1 MKSQFF
7 NPLQMKHLMAHKG
20 SYLKAI
26 ATEEGLR
33 LCPDFADHVV
43 HVLDPIPV
51 KMDMKDVRTDDGRNK
66 TYCIE
71 EGYQIAKLADVLDF
85 TKAEVVEENEVLYFV
100 IGKKK
105 FPMKDLC
112 MSGQEY
118 DLNIQGYTGYIQ
130 LSSDTS
136 EAIKK
141 CNIATYPDGP
151 ERPFLQGV
159 YLDPEDGTAVATD
172 GRRMIYHKLIGGAA
186 IGGLGSFVKSNPNKD
201 ETNEFILPAWAV
213 PYINGYTEIHYAYK
227 DYSEPQGKRVSH
239 HAWSYWMLK
248 ADNEIYLFNTIQGQ
262 FPKWRK
268 VAPEY
273 YDPGRVLVK
282 DTFDF
287 EGMKRY
293 KKAGSHDPMK
303 CRFAEGTCTQMYNGE
318 IELDIGVKF
327 PGLKDGEDLFCNA
340 QLLIDGI
347 KVFGK
352 QAEVNVS
359 LPEPDEQKHILKAV
373 DISSAEGNLHY
384 VIMPMNP

>member
-7 NPLQMKHLMAHKG
+7 NPLQLKHLMAHKG
-20 SYLKAI
+20 SCLRAI
-26 ATEEGLR
+26 ATPEGLR
-33 LCPDFADHVV
+33 LCPDFTENMV

-51 KMDMKDVRTDDGRNK
+51 KMDMKDVRHEDGRNK
-66 TYCIE
+66 TYSIS
-71 EGYQIAKLADVLDF
+71 EGYQIAKLADALDF
-85 TKAEVVEENEVLYFV
+85 SKAEVKEVNGVLNFE
-100 IGKKK
+100 IGKKL
-105 FPMKDLC
+105 FSMHDLC
-112 MSGQEY
+112 ASDKAY
-118 DLNIQGYTGYIQ
+118 DLNLEGYAGYVQ

-141 CNIATYPDGP
+141 CNIAALPISQ
-151 ERPFLQGV
+151 ERCFLQGV

-172 GRRMIYHKLIGGAA
+172 GRRMVYHKLIGGAA
-186 IGGLGSFVKSNPNKD
+186 IGGLASFVKSNPNKD
-201 ETNEFILPAWAV
+201 ETDEFILPTWAV
-213 PYINGYTEIHYAYK
+213 PYINGYTEIHYAYR

-248 ADNEIYLFNTIQGQ
+248 ADNEIYLFSTIQRQ

-273 YDPGRVLVK
+273 YDSGRTLIK

-293 KKAGSHDPMK
+293 KKAGTHDPMK
-303 CRFAEGTCTQMYNGE
+303 CRFSEGTCTQMYNDE

-327 PGLKDGEDLFCNA
+327 PGLKDGVDMYCNA
-340 QLLIDGI
+340 QFLIDGI

-352 QAEVNVS
+352 QAEVNIS
-359 LPEPDEQKHILKAV
+359 LPEPDKQNHIVKAV
-373 DISSAEGNLHY
+373 DISSTDGNMHY
-384 VIMPMNP
+384 VIMPMNS